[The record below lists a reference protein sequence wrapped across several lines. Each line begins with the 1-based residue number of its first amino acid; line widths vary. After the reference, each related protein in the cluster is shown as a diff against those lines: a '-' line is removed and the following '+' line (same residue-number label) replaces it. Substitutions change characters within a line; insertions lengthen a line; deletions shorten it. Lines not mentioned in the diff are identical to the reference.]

1 MDRATR
7 LVLIA
12 ALLGASVVATGA
24 VGRAS
29 MNDVA
34 GRGAYASGNAEVA
47 PYAVPYF
54 PAQYV
59 LDAPPGTSE
68 PVSTF

>member
-1 MDRATR
+1 MDLKTR
-7 LVLIA
+7 YILIA
-12 ALLGASVVATGA
+12 ALLGASIVATGA

-29 MNDVA
+29 VNDAA
-34 GRGAYASGNAEVA
+34 GGGAYASGNAEVA

-59 LDAPPGTSE
+59 LDAPSGTSE
-68 PVSTF
+68 PISTF